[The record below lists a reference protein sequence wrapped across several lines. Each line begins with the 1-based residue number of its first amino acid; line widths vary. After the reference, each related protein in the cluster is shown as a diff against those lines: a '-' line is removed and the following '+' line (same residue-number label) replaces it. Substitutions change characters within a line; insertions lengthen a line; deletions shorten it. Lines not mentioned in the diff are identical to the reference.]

1 MSKLEYILLYKYCSH
16 VYWSGSTFIYL
27 IYIHVCI
34 HNLRIP
40 LMLFLLS
47 FWFASHVDM
56 REDLKDGVLLKV
68 VQQYFFH
75 TQWGRTPIQPSPRLP
90 NKPKTTYRSFLN
102 ALCRDVISHT
112 FKNSQENPL
121 SVTEAVNPLSIDPNE
136 RVTPS
141 GHTQHNGES
150 SIPLL
155 LPWIVFKYLSY
166 RWPARQP
173 GGDWDWGDPPSP
185 HVLLPLSPNQ
195 THPPTSQGAQSTP
208 GKIEKNWTYLSLHLI
223 LT

>member
-1 MSKLEYILLYKYCSH
+1 
-16 VYWSGSTFIYL
+16 
-27 IYIHVCI
+27 
-34 HNLRIP
+34 
-40 LMLFLLS
+40 MLFLLS

-56 REDLKDGVLLKV
+56 REDLKV
-68 VQQYFFH
+68 VESCPTVFFPHPVGTHPHPTLPQATKQTQNNLQIFPQCTLSRCYFPYF
-75 TQWGRTPIQPSPRLP
+75 QKFSR
-90 NKPKTTYRSFLN
+90 
-102 ALCRDVISHT
+102 
-112 FKNSQENPL
+112 NPF

-150 SIPLL
+150 SILLL

-166 RWPARQP
+166 RWSAWQP
-173 GGDWDWGDPPSP
+173 GGDWDRGDPPSP

-208 GKIEKNWTYLSLHLI
+208 GKIEKTWTYLSLHSI
-223 LT
+223 LTWFNLTQNFNC

>member
-1 MSKLEYILLYKYCSH
+1 MLTWGKIWKMVFCWKLSNSIFPHPVGTHPHPTLPQSTKQTQNNLQIFPQCTL
-16 VYWSGSTFIYL
+16 SGCNF
-27 IYIHVCI
+27 
-34 HNLRIP
+34 P
-40 LMLFLLS
+40 
-47 FWFASHVDM
+47 
-56 REDLKDGVLLKV
+56 
-68 VQQYFFH
+68 YFHKFS
-75 TQWGRTPIQPSPRLP
+75 R
-90 NKPKTTYRSFLN
+90 
-102 ALCRDVISHT
+102 
-112 FKNSQENPL
+112 NPF

-166 RWPARQP
+166 RRSARQP

-208 GKIEKNWTYLSLHLI
+208 GKIEKTWTYFSLNSI